1 MTDKCEAS
9 HLPSGLRPSAGNLQ
23 AGGRGGARDQPEK
36 PAHGARQA
44 QGCGLTALQAAHG
57 TAAQE
62 AGTPGSAHVYP
73 ALPRAP
79 ALQQPSERW
88 RAPIS
93 RVKVQA
99 HSGGAL
105 LPAGLCF
112 HLQRNFQEGNSSDP
126 LTLPVPETVG
136 NEEVP
141 NQSLFLE
148 EADFKCWK
156 SAFSLCFHLS
166 QSRED
171 TCYADPAVPLGGLV
185 RRAEQAVMAPGQ
197 RGGREKSSEPS
208 APSICSGVLLSTC
221 FKLKRVRYGSSGS
234 N

>member
-1 MTDKCEAS
+1 MITPGCRWLFSPSSHLGATSALSPRADPSQAQSIRSNVTDKCEAS

-57 TAAQE
+57 TAEQE

-99 HSGGAL
+99 HGGGAL

-112 HLQRNFQEGNSSDP
+112 HLQRNFQEGN
-126 LTLPVPETVG
+126 LPTPSPCLSLRLWGTRKFPISPYSWRRQTSNAG
-136 NEEVP
+136 NL
-141 NQSLFLE
+141 LFPC
-148 EADFKCWK
+148 A
-156 SAFSLCFHLS
+156 
-166 QSRED
+166 
-171 TCYADPAVPLGGLV
+171 
-185 RRAEQAVMAPGQ
+185 
-197 RGGREKSSEPS
+197 
-208 APSICSGVLLSTC
+208 ST
-221 FKLKRVRYGSSGS
+221 
-234 N
+234 